1 MVSFLVRRVFY
12 AIITLILVSILGFFL
27 INLPPGTYLDVRLA
41 ELQSQGTS
49 SAYDQIEALE
59 KRYRLNRPIYEQYFN
74 WVSGFFRGDFGRSF
88 MYSRDVSELI
98 GQRLGFTMVIAIS
111 TIIFT
116 WVLAIPIGVYAATH
130 QYTLGDNILTLIG
143 FIGLSIPNFLLALI
157 FMVIASQGFGQSV
170 GGLFSETYRN
180 APWSLGKIIDLAKHM
195 WIPIIV
201 IGTAGTAGL
210 IRVMR
215 GNLLDVLNRQYVQTA
230 RAKGLQEG
238 IVIYKHAVRTAI
250 HPLIMQL
257 GMTMPMI
264 ISGTTVV
271 AIVLSLPTIG
281 PMYFRA
287 LRAQDMFLSGAILVF
302 MAILL
307 IVGNLLADLALSWVD
322 PRIRYE

>member
-1 MVSFLVRRVFY
+1 
-12 AIITLILVSILGFFL
+12 
-27 INLPPGTYLDVRLA
+27 
-41 ELQSQGTS
+41 
-49 SAYDQIEALE
+49 
-59 KRYRLNRPIYEQYFN
+59 
-74 WVSGFFRGDFGRSF
+74 
-88 MYSRDVSELI
+88 MYSKPVSELI
-98 GQRLGFTMVIAIS
+98 GQRLGLTMVIAIT

-116 WVLAIPIGVYAATH
+116 WVVAIPIGVYAATH
-130 QYTLGDNILTLIG
+130 QYTLGDNIFTLVG
-143 FIGLSIPNFLLALI
+143 FIGLSIPNFLLALV
-157 FMVIASQGFGQSV
+157 FMVIASEVFGQSV
-170 GGLFSETYRN
+170 GGLFSEAYKD
-180 APWSLGKIIDLAKHM
+180 APFSFAKFIDLLNHM
-195 WIPIIV
+195 WIPVIV

-210 IRVMR
+210 IRIMR

-257 GMTMPMI
+257 GITMPRI

-287 LRAQDMFLSGAILVF
+287 LRAQDMFLSGAILIF
-302 MAILL
+302 MAVLL
-307 IVGNLLADLALSWVD
+307 IVGNLCADILLSWVD